1 MKKYLALVSLVICVM
16 LVSGCQ
22 EKEDYVVKC
31 ALSQNNVLGNYQI
44 ESTYEITTDG
54 KIVKS
59 VKTVETITSE
69 NDVFLDSMNTTLKT
83 TYETMN
89 NAYGGYVFDVYQED
103 GKVVSIV
110 SIDYTALNLD
120 KLLTDQP
127 TMKNYANEANQLTL
141 EGIKSMYT
149 AMGATCE

>member
-31 ALSQNNVLGNYQI
+31 TLSQNNVLGNYQI

-54 KIVKS
+54 KIAKS

-89 NAYGGYVFDVYQED
+89 NTYGGYVFDVYQED

>member
-31 ALSQNNVLGNYQI
+31 TLSQNNVLGNYQI

-54 KIVKS
+54 KIAKS

-69 NDVFLDSMNTTLKT
+69 NDAFLDSMNTTLKT

>member
-1 MKKYLALVSLVICVM
+1 MKKSLALVSLVICAI

-31 ALSQNNVLGNYQI
+31 TLSQNNVLGNYQI

-54 KIVKS
+54 KIAKR
-59 VKTVETITSE
+59 VKTIETITSE

-103 GKVVSIV
+103 GKVVSTV
-110 SIDYTALNLD
+110 SIDYTSLNLD

-127 TMKNYANEANQLTL
+127 TMKSYANEANQLTL